1 MSIEPKP
8 LDQQI
13 SEAYQSAS
21 QTETLARQ
29 LEARI
34 SQIDG
39 AKRHLPARRYGQPVD
54 LAQIKSNLTLSS
66 LIAADS
72 AELAHFIGLDPGI
85 HHRIQRRRKPHLAA
99 ESLKLKMNSC
109 ASRPL
114 RNTVTITSDVAS
126 APGLV
131 GGSAHEVAAHPLLT
145 WLRLEPRDYSRSL
158 DQLLVQ
164 RDRYL
169 QIEPGHSG
177 PAPGFIEWVWQTEVP
192 QLLQ

>member
-1 MSIEPKP
+1 MHRLQIHSATPKAAAQQSMSIEPKP

-21 QTETLARQ
+21 QTETIARQ

-39 AKRHLPARRYGQPVD
+39 AKHHLPARRYGQPVD

-85 HHRIQRRRKPHLAA
+85 HHRIQEEKEARHLAA
-99 ESLKLKMNSC
+99 ESLKLKTEQ
-109 ASRPL
+109 L
-114 RNTVTITSDVAS
+114 
-126 APGLV
+126 
-131 GGSAHEVAAHPLLT
+131 AAKNKAAQEH
-145 WLRLEPRDYSRSL
+145 RDYHFGRGLS
-158 DQLLVQ
+158 
-164 RDRYL
+164 
-169 QIEPGHSG
+169 PWSG
-177 PAPGFIEWVWQTEVP
+177 RRLGT
-192 QLLQ
+192 